1 MEISYQAPDTLEDA
15 IKQAVRYDTAMFGTN
30 RPYTNKNSQQKHSHY
45 RKTNNNNNDSSSME
59 LDQAET
65 SNRKS
70 YNQNN
75 NQKSF
80 KGKCYNCGKQRHM
93 LRNCKSPKARITNI
107 KDNN

>member
-1 MEISYQAPDTLEDA
+1 
-15 IKQAVRYDTAMFGTN
+15 
-30 RPYTNKNSQQKHSHY
+30 
-45 RKTNNNNNDSSSME
+45 ME

-80 KGKCYNCGKQRHM
+80 KGKCYNCGKQGHM
-93 LRNCKSPKARITNI
+93 SRNCKSPKARIINI
-107 KDNN
+107 EDNSQQSNTSHNDQENIEFSNVEENRERLLRISGQVNGHKAWILLDSGAKLVC